1 MEHNLTPNTI
11 HIFTDGA
18 IRNRQTDH
26 NTASW
31 GCVMIYNDKYKEI
44 SGLLHDSTNNIAEL
58 SAPINGLKSLKDTK
72 IPIIIYSDSQYV
84 VNGITTW
91 IYSWMKNGW
100 KHNKIKN
107 KELWIELLEQKNRF
121 PNIFFRW
128 LYGHNGDF
136 FNERADKLCDEELDR
151 YLLDK

>member
-1 MEHNLTPNTI
+1 MKPELTPNTI

-18 IRNRQTDH
+18 IRNRQTDR

-72 IPIIIYSDSQYV
+72 IPIVVYCDSQYV

-91 IYSWMKNGW
+91 IYGWIKNGW
-100 KHNKIKN
+100 KHGKVKN
-107 KELWIELLEQKNRF
+107 KELWIELLKQKNRF
-121 PNIFFRW
+121 PNISFLWVR
-128 LYGHNGDF
+128 GHDDNY
-136 FNERADKLCDEELDR
+136 FNERADKLCNEELDR
-151 YLLDK
+151 YLNV

>member
-1 MEHNLTPNTI
+1 MKHNLAPNII
-11 HIFTDGA
+11 HIYCDGA

-72 IPIIIYSDSQYV
+72 IPIIVYSDSQYV
-84 VNGITTW
+84 VYGITTW
-91 IYSWMKNGW
+91 IYNWIEKNW
-100 KHNKIKN
+100 KHGKVKN
-107 KELWIELLEQKNRF
+107 KESWVELLEQKNRF
-121 PNIFFRW
+121 KNISFSWVR
-128 LYGHNGDF
+128 GHDNNY
-136 FNERADKLCDEELDR
+136 FNERADKLCNEELDR

>member
-1 MEHNLTPNTI
+1 MKPELTPNTI

-31 GCVMIYNDKYKEI
+31 GCVMIYNDKYKET

-72 IPIIIYSDSQYV
+72 IPII
-84 VNGITTW
+84 
-91 IYSWMKNGW
+91 
-100 KHNKIKN
+100 
-107 KELWIELLEQKNRF
+107 L
-121 PNIFFRW
+121 
-128 LYGHNGDF
+128 
-136 FNERADKLCDEELDR
+136 
-151 YLLDK
+151 

>member
-1 MEHNLTPNTI
+1 MKPELEKNII
-11 HIFTDGA
+11 HIYSDGA

-72 IPIIIYSDSQYV
+72 IPTIVYCDSQYV

-91 IYSWMKNGW
+91 IYGWMKNSW
-100 KHNKIKN
+100 KHGKIKN
-107 KELWIELLEQKNRF
+107 KELWLELLEQKNRF
-121 PNIFFRW
+121 PNISFSW
-128 LYGHNGDF
+128 VKGHLKEDNY
-136 FNERADKLCDEELDR
+136 NNRVDKLCNEELDR
-151 YLLDK
+151 YLNV